1 MEDLKQALRD
11 FVATSNS
18 GKYTSEAELLS
29 KFPELNGYDVN
40 VLRDFVATSNSGKY
54 ASEEE
59 LFSKF
64 PEFGQPVK
72 KKEEPQVLPWNQKP
86 APPKPK
92 QSLCGN

>member
-59 LFSKF
+59 LFSRM
-64 PEFGQPVK
+64 Q
-72 KKEEPQVLPWNQKP
+72 
-86 APPKPK
+86 
-92 QSLCGN
+92 